1 MSNINEI
8 FNQRVD
14 NILIQYKAARHLLG
28 AMDKITTQGLAKK
41 LVEAVTIMVRIL
53 SMLIILTILMRAH
66 VTPLGK

>member
-14 NILIQYKAARHLLG
+14 NILIQYKAARRLLG
-28 AMDKITTQGLAKK
+28 AMDQITPQGLAKK

-53 SMLIILTILMRAH
+53 SMPIILTMLMRVH
-66 VTPLGK
+66 VAPLGK

>member
-14 NILIQYKAARHLLG
+14 NILIQYKAARRLLG
-28 AMDKITTQGLAKK
+28 AMDQITPQGLAKK

-53 SMLIILTILMRAH
+53 SMLILTMLMRAH
-66 VTPLGK
+66 VAPLGK